1 MLFITSYM
9 PSVPAR
15 MFRFSQGHF
24 YCTSFSKQN
33 VLLKSHLHVIL
44 ILLNIY
50 FYINAILDG
59 IFKNKKTPLN
69 EWSLLSLILQI
80 DLYTIYSYTSIEYM
94 ITSLLVSLLKQTPLQ
109 F

>member
-1 MLFITSYM
+1 MYIILKTKCVTQITFTRYLDIIKYIFLHKCYI
-9 PSVPAR
+9 R
-15 MFRFSQGHF
+15 RYFQ
-24 YCTSFSKQN
+24 KQ
-33 VLLKSHLHVIL
+33 
-44 ILLNIY
+44 
-50 FYINAILDG
+50 
-59 IFKNKKTPLN
+59 KTPLN